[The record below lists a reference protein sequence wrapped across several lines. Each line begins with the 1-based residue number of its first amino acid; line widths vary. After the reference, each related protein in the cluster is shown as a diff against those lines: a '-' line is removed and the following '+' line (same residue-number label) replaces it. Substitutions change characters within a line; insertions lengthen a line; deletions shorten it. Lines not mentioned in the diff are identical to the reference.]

1 MTNTVEIPDKLFKCY
16 AKGMGCD
23 LIKMSVFDKLTMP
36 YFFYTPWTKKSG
48 GHGEDIWFHNLARE
62 AGIPEDIVDDRF
74 LEEIKGGVGDLLA
87 VEIKKFMREITG

>member
-1 MTNTVEIPDKLFKCY
+1 VGFG
-16 AKGMGCD
+16 KGV
-23 LIKMSVFDKLTMP
+23 VFILT
-36 YFFYTPWTKKSG
+36 K
-48 GHGEDIWFHNLARE
+48 EDIISLARE